1 MNIITWNT
9 QWCCGMDGLVSPK
22 RLIEH
27 ARSMA
32 DFDVLCLQ
40 EIADNYPHLQGQAGL
55 NQAAQIAALLP
66 DFQVFFGAAVHR
78 FTPDGQAQRFGNLIA
93 TRLPPLQVQHHAL
106 PYPADPHVAS
116 MPRLC
121 TSVIVQAPGLGV
133 VRIMTTHL
141 EYYSHLQRSAQV
153 EALRAL
159 LHQSALQ
166 ALQPPQASA
175 EHAGT
180 PFAPCQP
187 AAHAVLCGDFNLS
200 PTEAEYACIQ
210 APIDG
215 IEERWE
221 DAWTIRHGQ
230 QAHAPTFR
238 LFDRRYTPEPIS
250 CDFFFVS
257 QSLRAHVR
265 DICVDTQTQVSDHQP
280 VLLTLS
286 ARSPH

>member
-9 QWCCGMDGLVSPK
+9 QWCCGMDGLVSPQ

-40 EIADNYPHLQGQAGL
+40 EVADNYPHLQGQSGL

-66 DFQVFFGAAVHR
+66 GFEVFFGAAVHS

-106 PYPADPHVAS
+106 PYPADPGVAS
-116 MPRLC
+116 MPRMC
-121 TSVIVQAPGLGV
+121 TSVSVHTPNLGAV
-133 VRIMTTHL
+133 TIMTTHL
-141 EYYSHLQRSAQV
+141 EYYSHMQRSAQI

-159 LHQSALQ
+159 LQQSTMQ
-166 ALQPPQASA
+166 AQQPPLDSA

-180 PFAPCQP
+180 PFASVQP

-200 PTEAEYACIQ
+200 PTEDEYTRLQ
-210 APIDG
+210 TAPDG
-215 IEERWE
+215 SDEHWH
-221 DAWTIRHGQ
+221 DAWPLCHGQ
-230 QAHAPTFR
+230 QAHTPTFR
-238 LFDRRYTPEPIS
+238 LFDRRYGPEAVS

-257 QSLRAHVR
+257 QSLRSHVQSIR
-265 DICVDTQTQVSDHQP
+265 VDTQTQVSDHQP
-280 VLLTLS
+280 VLLTL
-286 ARSPH
+286 AL